1 MEHLEWLSYT
11 CEAVLRQEWNETTPT
26 QLSVSTEKCTR
37 RSPNV
42 LYSINHSN
50 MLTILQLSTL
60 VLQSLCTFR
69 LSDAGI

>member
-1 MEHLEWLSYT
+1 MEDLEWLS
-11 CEAVLRQEWNETTPT
+11 AVLRQEQNESTPL

-37 RSPNV
+37 RSPDV
-42 LYSINHSN
+42 LCIIIYSN
-50 MLTILQLSTL
+50 MLTIFQLSTL